1 MTRQTYYDDSGS
13 GETTFTVSASS
24 IKFGAG
30 CLRELGQDAAL
41 LGMKRVAFFVDA
53 NVLATEPARVALKS
67 LAGAGLDAVVYDD
80 AHVEPTDTSFAD
92 AADFARDGKFD
103 GFVSLG
109 GGSVMDTAKA
119 ANLFSTYPDD
129 LLAYV
134 NAPIGRA
141 KPVPGPVK
149 PHIACPTTSGTGS
162 ETTGVTIFDFVER
175 NVKTGISS
183 KWLKP
188 TMAVVDPTTT
198 HTLPAGIVAA
208 TGFDVFTHAI
218 EFYTAVPFT
227 ARDRPASPDVR
238 PPYQGANPYSDI
250 GSMHAIRLG
259 GRYLSRAVNDAGDHE
274 ARHALMFAATLA
286 GLSFGNAG
294 VHIPHAMSY
303 AVAGLNHTF
312 RARGYEKADPMVPHG
327 ISVVVNAPAAFRFT
341 AEAAPERHLDVA
353 RALGADTAGA
363 APEDAGDVLAGR
375 LMAMMRETG
384 IPNGLADIGYTDNDI
399 PSLVNGAYPQQRLL
413 VMAPRPVS
421 EDDLA
426 DLFRA
431 AMRYW

>member
-92 AADFARDGKFD
+92 ATDFARDGKFD

-218 EFYTAVPFT
+218 EFLHRRALYRPRPARVARRPAALPGRQSIQRHRQH
-227 ARDRPASPDVR
+227 ARDPAWRALSEPRGQRRRRPRSPPCADVR
-238 PPYQGANPYSDI
+238 RHPRGSVLRQRRCPHSPRHVLRRGRPQPYVPRPGIREGRSH
-250 GSMHAIRLG
+250 GSARDLG
-259 GRYLSRAVNDAGDHE
+259 GGQR
-274 ARHALMFAATLA
+274 
-286 GLSFGNAG
+286 
-294 VHIPHAMSY
+294 
-303 AVAGLNHTF
+303 
-312 RARGYEKADPMVPHG
+312 
-327 ISVVVNAPAAFRFT
+327 
-341 AEAAPERHLDVA
+341 
-353 RALGADTAGA
+353 
-363 APEDAGDVLAGR
+363 AGR
-375 LMAMMRETG
+375 VPLHRRGRAGTPPRRRQRPWG
-384 IPNGLADIGYTDNDI
+384 RIPPAPLRKTPATFS
-399 PSLVNGAYPQQRLL
+399 PGA
-413 VMAPRPVS
+413 
-421 EDDLA
+421 
-426 DLFRA
+426 
-431 AMRYW
+431 

>member
-1 MTRQTYYDDSGS
+1 MNRQKYYDETGA
-13 GETTFTVSASS
+13 GETTFTVSASN

-30 CLRELGQDAAL
+30 CLRELGPDASL

-53 NVLATEPARVALKS
+53 NVLETEPARVALES
-67 LAGAGLDAVVYDD
+67 LNGANVDAVIYED
-80 AHVEPTDTSFAD
+80 AHVEPTDTSFREAT
-92 AADFARDGKFD
+92 DFARDGEFD
-103 GFVSLG
+103 GFISLG

-119 ANLFSTYPDD
+119 ANLFATYPDD

-134 NAPIGRA
+134 NAPIGQA

-198 HTLPAGIVAA
+198 ESLPGGIVAA

-218 EFYTAVPFT
+218 ESYTAVPFT
-227 ARDRPASPDVR
+227 GRDRPASPDLR

-259 GRYLSRAVNDAGDHE
+259 GRYLIRAVNDASDHE
-274 ARHALMFAATLA
+274 ARHALMFASTLA

-303 AVAGLNHTF
+303 AAPGSPSAMPGCTSRTPCPTRW
-312 RARGYEKADPMVPHG
+312 RA
-327 ISVVVNAPAAFRFT
+327 ST
-341 AEAAPERHLDVA
+341 
-353 RALGADTAGA
+353 
-363 APEDAGDVLAGR
+363 
-375 LMAMMRETG
+375 
-384 IPNGLADIGYTDNDI
+384 I
-399 PSLVNGAYPQQRLL
+399 PSVPRDTTRPTRWCLTASRLL
-413 VMAPRPVS
+413 STRPPRSGSPPRRRRSATWTWRRRWAPIQPARLLTMPVMCSPSA
-421 EDDLA
+421 
-426 DLFRA
+426 
-431 AMRYW
+431 

>member
-1 MTRQTYYDDSGS
+1 MEKQTYYAETGT

-53 NVLATEPARVALKS
+53 NVLATEPARLALES
-67 LAGAGLDAVVYDD
+67 LSAAGIDAVVYDGT
-80 AHVEPTDTSFAD
+80 HVEPTDASFGEAV
-92 AADFARDGKFD
+92 DFARDGDFD
-103 GFVSLG
+103 GFISLG

-141 KPVPGPVK
+141 KPIPGPVK

-218 EFYTAVPFT
+218 ESYTAVPFT
-227 ARDRPASPDVR
+227 GRERPASPHAR

-259 GRYLSRAVNDAGDHE
+259 GRYLIRAVNDAGDHE
-274 ARHALMFAATLA
+274 ARHALMFASTLA

-341 AEAAPERHLDVA
+341 AEAAPKRHLDVA
-353 RALGADTAGA
+353 AALGADIAGA
-363 APEDAGDVLAGR
+363 SLDDAGDVLAER

-384 IPNGLADIGYTDNDI
+384 IPNGLTEIGYTDNDI
-399 PSLVNGAYPQQRLL
+399 PSLVKGAYPQQRLL